1 MKAHNLYFMD
11 CHLAGRKYHD
21 ADLVWDDLKVGQTVR
36 LERDLQNYH
45 DAYAVQVIFNKD
57 GEDYL
62 LGFLPRADNQQIA
75 SFLEMGWGDIFDCR
89 ISKLNS
95 DTHPEQQVQL
105 TIRIRR
111 RAENDNNRIR
121 ENK

>member
-1 MKAHNLYFMD
+1 MKARNLYFMD

-21 ADLVWDDLKVGQTVR
+21 ADLVWNDLKVGQSVH
-36 LERDLQNYH
+36 LERELQNVH

-62 LGFLPRADNQQIA
+62 LGYLPHEDNQKVA
-75 SFLEMGWGDIFDCR
+75 SFLEMGWDDIFDCR
-89 ISKLNS
+89 ISKLNP

-105 TIRIRR
+105 TIRIKRN
-111 RAENDNNRIR
+111 EN
-121 ENK
+121 NKHQ

>member
-21 ADLVWDDLKVGQTVR
+21 ADLVWNDLKVGQSVR
-36 LERDLQNYH
+36 LERELQNVH

-57 GEDYL
+57 EEDYL
-62 LGFLPRADNQQIA
+62 LGYLPREDNQKVA
-75 SFLEMGWGDIFDCR
+75 SFLEMGWGGDIFECR
-89 ISKLNS
+89 ISKLNP

-105 TIRIRR
+105 TISI
-111 RAENDNNRIR
+111 
-121 ENK
+121 KPKK

>member
-21 ADLVWDDLKVGQTVR
+21 ADLVWNDLKVGQSVR
-36 LERDLQNYH
+36 LERELQNVH

-57 GEDYL
+57 EEDYL
-62 LGFLPRADNQQIA
+62 LGYLPREDNQKVA
-75 SFLEMGWGDIFDCR
+75 SFLEMGWGDIFECR
-89 ISKLNS
+89 ISKLNP

-105 TIRIRR
+105 TISI
-111 RAENDNNRIR
+111 
-121 ENK
+121 KPKK

>member
-21 ADLVWDDLKVGQTVR
+21 ADLVWNDLKVGQSVR
-36 LERDLQNYH
+36 LERELQNY
-45 DAYAVQVIFNKD
+45 KD

-62 LGFLPRADNQQIA
+62 LGYLPHTDNQKIA

-89 ISKLNS
+89 ISELNPE
-95 DTHPEQQVQL
+95 THPEQQVQL
-105 TIRIRR
+105 TIRIKRS
-111 RAENDNNRIR
+111 